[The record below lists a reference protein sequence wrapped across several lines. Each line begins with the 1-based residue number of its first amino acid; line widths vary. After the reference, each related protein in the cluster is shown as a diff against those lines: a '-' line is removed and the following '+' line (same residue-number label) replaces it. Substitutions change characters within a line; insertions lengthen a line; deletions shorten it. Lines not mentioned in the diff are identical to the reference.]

1 MHITYKMKNGMCL
14 VCENMPYAKSVSVG
28 IWVKAGTMYETKN
41 ENGISHFIEHMLFKG
56 TTKRSAAQIAEE
68 MDCIGGNI
76 NACTSREY
84 TCYYTKTLAENIA
97 SALDIL
103 SDMYY
108 NSVFDEKEL
117 ELERSVI
124 TEEINMYEDS
134 PEDVAVDSLTELMW
148 KGNPLGYPEAGT
160 VKSVSKIS
168 RSMIIDYFVRRY
180 TPENTVISIAG
191 CIEPPFAEELCE
203 KYFYK
208 TGRSEKTALT
218 APAFH
223 SGRWEREKD
232 IEQAHL
238 AMAFPS
244 VDLFSDRVYDVSVLN
259 NIFGGSMSS
268 RLFQS
273 IREKE
278 GLCYSI
284 YSYTAAY
291 PRAGVFGIYAGLGVD
306 GVEKALDMIEREIH
320 SVCSKRVSEYELKK
334 AQSQLRCAILMGSES
349 VSARMDSNGKA
360 QLLLGK
366 VRTIDETIEKLG
378 MVTADS
384 VCETANMIFS
394 SGERAEFIL
403 NKRM

>member
-14 VCENMPYAKSVSVG
+14 VCENMPHAKSVSVG
-28 IWVKAGTMYETKN
+28 VWVKAGTMYETKT

-56 TTKRSAAQIAEE
+56 TVNRTAAQIAVEL
-68 MDCIGGNI
+68 DCIGGHI

-84 TCYYTKTLAENIA
+84 TCYYTKTLGENIT

-108 NSVFDEKEL
+108 NSVFEEKEL

-124 TEEINMYEDS
+124 TEEINMYADS
-134 PEDVAVDSLTELMW
+134 PEDVAIDSLTELMW

-160 VKSVSKIS
+160 VESVSKIT
-168 RSMIIDYFVRRY
+168 RSMIIDYFARRY

-191 CIEPPFAEELCE
+191 CIEPPVASELCE

-208 TGRSEKTALT
+208 TGFGEKARLT
-218 APAFH
+218 TPVFK
-223 SGRWEREKD
+223 SGSWEKKKD

-238 AMAFPS
+238 AIAFPS

-284 YSYTAAY
+284 YSYTASY
-291 PRAGVFGIYAGLGVD
+291 PQAGVFGIYTGLGFD
-306 GVEKALDMIEREIH
+306 SVEKALDMIEKEIH
-320 SVCSKRVSEYELKK
+320 SVCSKPVSEYELKK

-360 QLLLGK
+360 QLLLGRI
-366 VRTIDETIEKLG
+366 RTVDETIEKLG
-378 MVTADS
+378 KVTADS

-394 SGERAEFIL
+394 SGERAAFIL